1 MFKNFNQRGPRSVS
15 EILSD
20 AVGLREELRDA
31 ANEANAEMER
41 TQEQID
47 GLMQTQET
55 LSQERDNAERII
67 GRINDFLD

>member
-1 MFKNFNQRGPRSVS
+1 
-15 EILSD
+15 
-20 AVGLREELRDA
+20 
-31 ANEANAEMER
+31 MER